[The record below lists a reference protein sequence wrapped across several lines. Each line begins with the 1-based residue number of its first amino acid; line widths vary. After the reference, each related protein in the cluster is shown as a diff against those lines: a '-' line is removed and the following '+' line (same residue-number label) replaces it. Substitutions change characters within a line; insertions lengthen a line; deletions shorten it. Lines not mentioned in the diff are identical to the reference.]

1 MGGLLGLGLAM
12 VFVWDGALRDAFGEY
27 LFFGGFLL
35 GLAGGGLL
43 GFSGGLGA
51 GCDSMAFRHFLNV
64 Y

>member
-1 MGGLLGLGLAM
+1 M